1 MTHQDARPQSRPCP
15 HCHIGSL
22 SMDDGVYTGVHS
34 GMFLSAP
41 NVKRWECDVCGFREF
56 DAASLATLNAL
67 VGHMQIP
74 RDQTRQNAK
83 SAPKEID
90 DAAGDVPGVH
100 PFKP

>member
-1 MTHQDARPQSRPCP
+1 MAM
-15 HCHIGSL
+15 GE
-22 SMDDGVYTGVHS
+22 GVYTGVHS

-74 RDQTRQNAK
+74 RDQSRLNAK
-83 SAPKEID
+83 ASPKEID
-90 DAAGDVPGVH
+90 DSTGDVPGVR